1 MSEILRV
8 EDLWWRYEGRKDW
21 VLRGLDLSVSSGE
34 VVGIVGPSGAG
45 KTTFCLSLVGV
56 IPQRLQGAYRGK
68 VTVDGLDTVRDDLTE
83 ISRRLSLVFEDP
95 ETQYVMS
102 TVEDEILLALEN
114 IVNSREEISE
124 RIEWALKAVGL
135 SADFLQRNPLQLS
148 GGEKQRVAIA
158 SAIATHPKILVLDE
172 PTSDID
178 PVGKLEVFESI
189 RSLREELGATVLIVE
204 HETEFLSETA
214 DRIVAFSNGRVAFE
228 GAPQRVFSDISSIQQ
243 LGISPP
249 HPCRITCA
257 LGLKPSLTE
266 LEAERTLKEAITK
279 GYVKVREVIEEPP
292 REPRCGMKELASLD
306 RVYFS
311 YPNGAEALKGV
322 DLKIYE
328 GDFIALVGPNGSGKS
343 TLAKILCGL
352 LPPTAGQVK
361 IEGKPISRFHRRDLA
376 KLVSYVFQN
385 PDHQL
390 FNQTVRDEVAFAPR
404 ILDLPEDEVTERT
417 SESISAME
425 LNGLEDEHPLFLS
438 KGERRRLA
446 LASILSLKP
455 KMLIID
461 EPTTGQDYRTNSRI
475 MALLRN
481 LNRSGYTILLITHA
495 LSIVSMVVDRLLV
508 MHMGRILK
516 DGTPKEV
523 LDDDEVVKKARLI
536 VPTAKRIAERLSSYG
551 VSKDVLT
558 VEELLKQLAP

>member
-8 EDLWWRYEGRKDW
+8 EDLWWRYEGREDW
-21 VLRGLDLSVSSGE
+21 VLRGLDLSISSGE

-45 KTTFCLSLVGV
+45 KTTFCLSLIGV
-56 IPQRLQGAYRGK
+56 IPQRLQGTFRGK
-68 VTVDGLDTVRDDLTE
+68 VTVDGLDTVRDDLTK
-83 ISRRLSLVFEDP
+83 ISRKLSLVFEDP
-95 ETQYVMS
+95 EAQYVMS

-114 IVNSREEISE
+114 IIDSREKIAD
-124 RIEWALKAVGL
+124 RIEWALNAVGL
-135 SADFLQRNPLQLS
+135 STDFLLRNPLQLS

-178 PVGKLEVFESI
+178 PVGKLEVFGSI
-189 RSLREELGATVLIVE
+189 RNLREELGATVIIVE
-204 HETEFLSETA
+204 HETEFLSGTA
-214 DRIVAFSNGRVAFE
+214 DRIIAFSNGKVAFE
-228 GAPQRVFSDISSIQQ
+228 GTPQRVFCDMSAIQQ
-243 LGISPP
+243 LDIFPP
-249 HPCRITCA
+249 QPSRITCA

-266 LEAERTLKEAITK
+266 EEAEKTLIEAIAK
-279 GYVKVREVIEEPP
+279 GYLKIRKIIEESPT
-292 REPRCGMKELASLD
+292 EPMRGMKELASFD
-306 RVYFS
+306 GVHFS

-322 DLKIYE
+322 DLKIFE

-352 LPPTAGQVK
+352 LSPTAGQVK
-361 IEGKPISRFHRRDLA
+361 IDGKPISKFRRKDLA

-390 FNQTVRDEVAFAPR
+390 FNQTVREEVAFAPEM
-404 ILDLPEDEVTERT
+404 LDVSEGEVRERT

-425 LNGLEDEHPLFLS
+425 LNGLENEHPLFLS

-461 EPTTGQDYRTNSRI
+461 EPTTGQDFRTNSRI

-481 LNRSGYTILLITHA
+481 LNKSGFTVLLITHA
-495 LSIVSMVVDRLLV
+495 LPIVSAIVGRLLV

-516 DGTPKEV
+516 DGTPREV
-523 LDDDEVVKKARLI
+523 LDDEEVIKKARLI
-536 VPTAKRIAERLSSYG
+536 VPTAKRIAESLSCYG
-551 VSKDVLT
+551 VSKDALT
-558 VEELLKQLAP
+558 AEELLKYLTP